1 MTIQIGKHLARI
13 EGNILFLDLLGDLV
27 MQELLEYMQL
37 AERIASVHGFF
48 HIIDDLSQFGTAP
61 PEVRREV
68 ASWLGTAPCR
78 GIVVYGGSLPAR
90 TMFTLILGAM
100 RLMGTLRFPA
110 VLVRN
115 EQEARA
121 FGITRQ
127 RLLRL
132 FEHFEL
138 RLQTRMFRFFF
149 GAAFK
154 RGAAFAIET
163 PGGLFFIEM
172 IYESNKYPHYGR
184 YLRIVSADVDGD
196 GKLELLLAQKN
207 FLRAVVLKRV
217 TDSLAGQSN
226 QWTWV
231 VKDQVNGSTPNS
243 RIVGATPLPG
253 RPAELPTLCLLDADR
268 KFGGAMNWDGSA
280 TDAPERRA
288 ALEEFTP
295 ARSPDRSRRGRDR
308 ARCGAC
314 ASDPAG

>member
-1 MTIQIGKHLARI
+1 MSAEIRRLQLTIQIGKHLARI

-121 FGITRQ
+121 FV
-127 RLLRL
+127 
-132 FEHFEL
+132 
-138 RLQTRMFRFFF
+138 
-149 GAAFK
+149 AAQ
-154 RGAAFAIET
+154 
-163 PGGLFFIEM
+163 
-172 IYESNKYPHYGR
+172 
-184 YLRIVSADVDGD
+184 GD
-196 GKLELLLAQKN
+196 
-207 FLRAVVLKRV
+207 
-217 TDSLAGQSN
+217 
-226 QWTWV
+226 
-231 VKDQVNGSTPNS
+231 
-243 RIVGATPLPG
+243 
-253 RPAELPTLCLLDADR
+253 
-268 KFGGAMNWDGSA
+268 
-280 TDAPERRA
+280 
-288 ALEEFTP
+288 
-295 ARSPDRSRRGRDR
+295 
-308 ARCGAC
+308 AC
-314 ASDPAG
+314 VAKG